1 MENYNYLK
9 TDLKEEKGATAMQH
23 RRKVSLK
30 IRIFIVFSGLLFLM
44 LASYLFTVSRFITRF
59 TTKQLNDDYNA
70 LLTEVCDTMQ
80 SLLWNLTLTS
90 GQILDNTEIEDS
102 ILGYQ
107 SALTPY
113 IRQEHYASLLNDITM
128 LTLANTDLSLLYL
141 YDNTDQSLIFSSFPV
156 SHAVAGELPVLY
168 ANSAFVFYGPCSSQS
183 SYNGNPVLILNRT
196 EQLPNGTS
204 VTLSMESGF
213 YSMQK
218 PIQAVERKSAFL
230 AITNA
235 DGNLIYTDF
244 SDELSRLPQLAEN
257 ESNKNKYYRAISKE
271 MSQGW
276 RISIVIPNQIYIRDY
291 YHSLRDVALCTL
303 LIATFV
309 IAFALYFWKSIYAPL
324 QLFDRQIEQLLDDS
338 FDASLL
344 HSAIPEYEYLLR
356 KVSNLQRQIQ
366 DMIHK
371 IIHQEQLNTKI
382 QTEKL
387 RAQINPH
394 FLLNTL
400 NTLHWMALMNDQPEI
415 DSITQSLSHLLSYNL
430 DKQNSLTNLDRE
442 LAALQEY
449 VQLQRVRY
457 DFHFEI
463 LRPENGDPLNY
474 PTPKFLLQPLVENAL
489 SHGYRPGM
497 DIRIQIQVDEQIRI
511 TVSDTGS
518 GITPKLVES
527 INHLAKADHSA
538 DEPAEGKPAIP
549 RFGIGLSYVIRS
561 LHEFFP
567 ENCTF
572 HISGEENK
580 GTVIL
585 IEMPK
590 QKGVGYHAE
599 NTDH

>member
-1 MENYNYLK
+1 MH
-9 TDLKEEKGATAMQH
+9 H
-23 RRKVSLK
+23 RKKISLK
-30 IRIFIVFSGLLFLM
+30 IRIFIVFFGLLFLM

-107 SALTPY
+107 SAATPY
-113 IRQEHYASLLNDITM
+113 IRQEHYATLLNDITM

-141 YDNTDQSLIFSSFPV
+141 YDNTDQDLIFSSFPV
-156 SHAVAGELPVLY
+156 SQDSDSGLPVLY
-168 ANSAFVFYGPCSSQS
+168 ENSAFVLYGPCSSQS

-196 EQLPNGTS
+196 EQLPNGSS

-244 SDELSRLPQLAEN
+244 SDDLSRLPQLADNENNKN
-257 ESNKNKYYRAISKE
+257 ESNKDYHAITKQ

-276 RISIVIPNQIYIRDY
+276 RVSIVIPNQIYIRDY

-303 LIATFV
+303 LIAALV

-344 HSAIPEYEYLLR
+344 HSTIPEYEYLLR
-356 KVSNLQRQIQ
+356 KVSKLQRQIQ
-366 DMIHK
+366 DMIQK

-400 NTLHWMALMNDQPEI
+400 NTLHWMALMNNQTEI

-430 DKQNSLTNLDRE
+430 DKQNTLTNLDRE

-489 SHGYRPGM
+489 SHGYRSGM
-497 DIRIQIQVDEQIRI
+497 EIRIRVQVDEQIHI

-518 GITPKLVES
+518 GIAPELADS
-527 INHLAKADHSA
+527 INHLAKAGASA
-538 DEPAEGKPAIP
+538 GESEDTRPVIP

-580 GTVIL
+580 GTVIS
-585 IEMPK
+585 IELPK
-590 QKGVGYHAE
+590 QKGVGYHVE
-599 NTDH
+599 NTNH